1 MDPLQTLQ
9 AALTVQP
16 NSQEQADIL
25 ALLREGLEQHPAP
38 IVVLAGTLI
47 GFVVNA
53 GDSLLKTWVIDLLH
67 FAICRAPLSI
77 EQRTQLASQT
87 LDTLAQL
94 LDDPNPAIVKVVV
107 SCLTTVYPLLFRLLC
122 TNHSN
127 PSAWN
132 TLSTCKA
139 RIIEFAW
146 APTTSSGV
154 RLSSMKFVQRAILL
168 QTRGI
173 ADPRLQNK
181 NDPNTSSCPVNH
193 PFISAAKLEAEGQH
207 LLENVITLL
216 YTSSNTDLL
225 TAMIN
230 SWANLTKLRPP
241 VVPAVLTAVC
251 MWTPE
256 TSAIKG
262 LSASRIKSV
271 EKALRILL
279 HHISRSSNNAP
290 YAPQIQEFMVRQ
302 AHRMEEA
309 AIEEKKRKALLASG
323 VPDSRKRPV
332 PGFAERPP
340 EPKRPKLEPD
350 TSAVSTSF
358 LATFDFTSLPAS
370 LITDLIVANIEAFS
384 ESDLRGLVD
393 AYRQSHGLPASAPA
407 PAPTRDPPPTIPVGP
422 RASKPIPKGPAADR
436 ISTPDPQPVAP
447 VVKEEPVDPLQMD
460 IDQDELEYEPDK
472 LNEEL
477 SGDNG
482 VGGGGLGAIDID
494 SVLANNMQLLDFKL
508 PSPKE
513 LSDED
518 RASLVRNSVARIW
531 NGSED
536 LKSSGEA
543 LPPDSTQAGGHSPG
557 EMWMLLIVR
566 MVTRVVYPP
575 PSSPEEGD
583 DSALVND
590 FYDKRDRLRHT
601 LCEYIMSDFP
611 ARIRLATTWM
621 NEEWYN
627 DRIQL
632 EADPEWRPNY
642 DTWLNQI
649 VASYQTLLDGKDRT
663 FSRFL
668 LDLPAVP
675 EDVLG
680 LLREL
685 CVDTNSP
692 DRMQV
697 GFVTLRGLVTQRP
710 SLRAEALNVLLEL
723 TTHSDKKTRGAAINT
738 VKIWVP
744 NTQPMDGM
752 IREFALQMLRKLQS
766 QADLKGG
773 NANGNGDVSMIPEEG
788 EDENMEDGQLPPE
801 ELVQTPYLPER
812 IELPAKEPQVLQHVE
827 LLFALCVKVPE
838 FLDEIFNSYSHMDIT
853 VQEAVQKL
861 ITALIRSL
869 GSSHGKLLTLMRH
882 CPPGAES
889 LALRILTIFTEHGR
903 PSTQLVAL
911 VKSLISERDLDAR
924 FLIPII
930 AEMDK
935 PDIIRHLPKI
945 VSILNGETDNKNLV
959 RSVFGSIVTTPPQTF
974 GSVTSNLP
982 RVRQSELLTP
992 AELMVLLHDAEK
1004 EIGLQSAKEAITV
1017 CFQMTDVFR
1026 SEILAV
1032 VMQQIMDEPV
1042 LPVLFLR
1049 TVIQAVTTYKS
1060 LVGFVST
1067 TLLSRLITKKIWT
1080 NPRLWE
1086 GFIMCAKVIAPASF
1100 GALLQ
1105 LPKDQLREL
1114 VDKQPNLKSGLRDY
1128 VTKKAPNKARVGG
1141 FLDIF
1146 AESEDTAPATP
1157 TLTPQPELQQP
1168 EHLTPPAVPSVVCIA
1183 EELKI
1188 MPVADSSSKRQS
1200 HDASRRPRG
1209 QEVANDANSPHPP
1222 SAVDRGRSRVR
1233 KPDQAASESEIEGDM
1248 KRNGYHS
1255 LQSSFG
1261 KVFHVKKRWKLIRE
1275 MGSGAYGVVISAGDE
1290 ITGETVAIKLV
1301 SRVFDKIQLAKRAL
1315 REITLLRHFTGH
1327 ANITGLIDAKM
1338 ISPEVRI
1345 HFHVFLALTE
1355 TDLHQIIKS
1364 GQTLTNEHV
1373 QYFVYQILRGMK
1385 FVHSANVIHR
1395 DLKPGNL
1402 LVNADCE
1409 LKICDFG
1416 LSRGFENAS
1425 HLTEYVA
1432 TRWYRAPEIML
1443 GFREYDTAIDVWS
1456 IGCIL
1461 AELLSSQPL
1470 FKGKDYGSPEET
1482 VLQKIASD
1490 KARAYV
1496 RSLPISK
1503 KKAFTKILPTA
1514 DLQAI
1519 DLLSHM
1525 LTFDPDERFTV
1536 AEALEHPWL
1545 TGYHE
1550 PEEEP
1555 DCPEIFEKWKA
1566 IEELKTMDEFRV
1578 ALWNEIQDYRREIR
1592 GGIDDDD
1599 DEFTTDVPDP
1609 PPTTVTAEGIPP
1621 AEAIVE
1627 DAVAEAQAEAEA
1639 EPQAEAKPES
1649 EDPKTEPVEPS
1660 TDIGSSAPAPTEN
1673 ATTAATDPVVTY
1685 ARRSSF
1691 MQPSRQNSLYGSP
1704 RPMSQHPFEPSGD
1717 GLAPGMPS
1725 ADKPLTPT
1733 DPVVTYARRS
1743 SIMQPTRQSS
1753 LYGSPRPASQ
1763 HVHYFTDS
1771 PMVTE
1776 AGQGSTIAFPTQPG
1790 YVIPARSRTGSTAGR
1805 PEVTRKLLR
1814 TLSTVSIHESAEGLA
1829 GGLADIAPIGRYI
1842 VESTSEADAPVSE
1855 MPRILE
1861 DEPKKEGTGGFF
1873 I

>member
-1 MDPLQTLQ
+1 MASNPVDPLQTLQ

-25 ALLREGLEQHPAP
+25 ASLREALEQQPAP
-38 IVVLAGTLI
+38 ITVLAGTLI

-67 FAICRAPLSI
+67 FAICRAPLSL
-77 EQRTQLASQT
+77 EQRTQLGSQT

-127 PSAWN
+127 PAAWN

-139 RIIEFAW
+139 RIIEFVW

-154 RLSSMKFVQRAILL
+154 RLSSIKFLQRIILL

-173 ADPRLQNK
+173 SDPRLQNK
-181 NDPNTSSCPVNH
+181 NDPSISSCPANH
-193 PFISAAKLEAEGQH
+193 PFISAAKLETEGQQ
-207 LLENVITLL
+207 LLEAVIALL
-216 YTSSNTDLL
+216 YTSQNTDLI
-225 TAMIN
+225 TAMLN
-230 SWANLTKLRPP
+230 SWANLTKLRPA
-241 VVPAVLTAVC
+241 VVPAVLVAVRA
-251 MWTPE
+251 WTPE
-256 TSAIKG
+256 TSAING
-262 LSASRIKSV
+262 IPASSIKSV

-279 HHISRSSNNAP
+279 HHISRVPSNAH
-290 YAPQIQEFMVRQ
+290 YAPQIQEFMARQ
-302 AHRMEEA
+302 AVRMDEA
-309 AIEEKKRKALLASG
+309 AAEEKKRKTLLASG
-323 VPDSRKRPV
+323 IDSRKRPA
-332 PGFAERPP
+332 PASTDRPSD
-340 EPKRPKLEPD
+340 PKRPKLEPD
-350 TSAVSTSF
+350 ASATSASF
-358 LATFDFTSLPAS
+358 LATFDFTSLPAP

-384 ESDLRGLVD
+384 ENVLIALVET
-393 AYRQSHGLPASAPA
+393 YRQSRGLPAPAAAAPQAAAPA
-407 PAPTRDPPPTIPVGP
+407 IPTAP
-422 RASKPIPKGPAADR
+422 RAARAIPTAPAAAR
-436 ISTPDPQPVAP
+436 ASTPEVQPPASAAP
-447 VVKEEPVDPLQMD
+447 VVKDEPVDPLQMV

-477 SGDNG
+477 SGDDG
-482 VGGGGLGAIDID
+482 LGSGGSGAIDID

-508 PSPKE
+508 PPPKA
-513 LSDED
+513 LSDEES
-518 RASLVRNSVARIW
+518 ATLVRNSVARIW

-536 LKSSGEA
+536 LKSNGEA
-543 LPPDSTQAGGHSPG
+543 LPPDSSQAGGHSPA
-557 EMWMLLIVR
+557 EMWMLLLVR
-566 MVTRVVYPP
+566 LVTRVVDPP
-575 PSSPEEGD
+575 PSPDEGD
-583 DSALVND
+583 DNVVNE
-590 FYDKRDRLRHT
+590 FYDRQDRLRQT
-601 LCEYIMSDFP
+601 LCDYIMSDFP

-632 EADPEWRPNY
+632 EADPDWRPNY

-685 CVDTNSP
+685 CVDANSP
-692 DRMQV
+692 DRMQ
-697 GFVTLRGLVTQRP
+697 T
-710 SLRAEALNVLLEL
+710 
-723 TTHSDKKTRGAAINT
+723 KKTRGAAINT
-738 VKIWVP
+738 VKTWVP
-744 NTQPMDGM
+744 NAQPMDGM
-752 IREFALQMLRKLQS
+752 VREFALQMLRKLQL
-766 QADLKGG
+766 QADPKAAR
-773 NANGNGDVSMIPEEG
+773 ANGTNDVSMGEDG

-812 IELPAKEPQVLQHVE
+812 IELPAQESHVLQHVE

-838 FLDEIFNSYSHMDIT
+838 FLDEIFNSYPHMDIT
-853 VQEAVQKL
+853 VQEAIQKL

-882 CPPGAES
+882 CPHGAES

-903 PSTQLVAL
+903 PSAQLVAL
-911 VKSLISERDLDAR
+911 VKSLINERDLDAR

-945 VSILNGETDNKNLV
+945 VSILNGEAENKNLV
-959 RSVFGSIVTTPPQTF
+959 RSVFSSIVTTPPQTF

-1114 VDKQPNLKSGLRDY
+1114 VDKQPSLKSGLRDY
-1128 VTKKAPNKARVGG
+1128 VTKKAANKARVAG

-1146 AESEDTAPATP
+1146 ADSEDATP
-1157 TLTPQPELQQP
+1157 TPASTPTPQSEIPQPEPLAEP
-1168 EHLTPPAVPSVVCIA
+1168 PTPHLRKAV
-1183 EELKI
+1183 ED
-1188 MPVADSSSKRQS
+1188 MPVPESPSKRPTQ
-1200 HDASRRPRG
+1200 DESRRPRG
-1209 QEVANDANSPHPP
+1209 QEVANDVDSTHPP

-1233 KPDQAASESEIEGDM
+1233 KPDQPEQQESEHDM
-1248 KRNGYHS
+1248 KRKGYHA
-1255 LQSSFG
+1255 LHSSFG

-1338 ISPEVRI
+1338 ISPESNEI
-1345 HFHVFLALTE
+1345 YIFMEPMEA
-1355 TDLHQIIKS
+1355 DLHQIIKS
-1364 GQTLTNEHV
+1364 GQTLTSEHV

-1425 HLTEYVA
+1425 NLTEYVA

-1456 IGCIL
+1456 VGTIL
-1461 AELLSSQPL
+1461 AELLSGQPL

-1482 VLQKIASD
+1482 VLQKIASE
-1490 KARAYV
+1490 KARTYV

-1503 KKAFTKILPTA
+1503 KKPFTKILPTA

-1525 LTFDPDERFTV
+1525 LTFDPDQRLTV

-1545 TGYHE
+1545 SGYHE

-1555 DCPEIFEKWKA
+1555 ECPEVYEKWKA
-1566 IEELKTMDEFRV
+1566 IEELNTLDEFRV

-1599 DEFTTDVPDP
+1599 DEFLMD
-1609 PPTTVTAEGIPP
+1609 TAEESSAMDVAEGAEVSGGAEVIVEEEEEAA
-1621 AEAIVE
+1621 AEASTE
-1627 DAVAEAQAEAEA
+1627 PTADATE
-1639 EPQAEAKPES
+1639 ES
-1649 EDPKTEPVEPS
+1649 ELGPKTEPIEPAAES
-1660 TDIGSSAPAPTEN
+1660 LPPAEKQLSAIPA
-1673 ATTAATDPVVTY
+1673 DPVVAY
-1685 ARRSSF
+1685 ARRSSI
-1691 MQPSRQNSLYGSP
+1691 MQPTRQGSMYGSP
-1704 RPMSQHPFEPSGD
+1704 RPMSQHPFEGSD
-1717 GLAPGMPS
+1717 NLAPGMPA

-1743 SIMQPTRQSS
+1743 SILQPTRQGSI
-1753 LYGSPRPASQ
+1753 YGSPRPSSQ
-1763 HVHYFTDS
+1763 HLNSFVDS

-1776 AGQGSTIAFPTQPG
+1776 PPPGAGAQGSIVFPTQPG

-1805 PEVTRKLLR
+1805 GEVTRKLLR

-1829 GGLADIAPIGRYI
+1829 GGLADIAPIGRFI
-1842 VESTSEADAPVSE
+1842 VEDNTSEADAPASE

-1861 DEPKKEGTGGFF
+1861 DEERKPKKDGAGAFF